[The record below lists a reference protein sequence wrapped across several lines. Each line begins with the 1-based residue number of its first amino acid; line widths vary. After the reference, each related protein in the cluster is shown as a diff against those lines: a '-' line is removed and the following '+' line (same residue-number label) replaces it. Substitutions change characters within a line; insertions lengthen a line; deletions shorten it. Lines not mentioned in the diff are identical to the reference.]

1 MESEMPG
8 MRGYP
13 QLAANADCLYQY
25 IGRYKYAV
33 VTDPDELI
41 VPYQSRNMTDMLQAL
56 EDMPFLTNLEEQGAV
71 RKKGSFALLNAFF
84 PLELEDDKDL
94 PFCQGESCY
103 HYPTSSRKTKMIIR
117 LTHVPNR

>member
-1 MESEMPG
+1 
-8 MRGYP
+8 MRAHP
-13 QLAANADCLYQY
+13 QLAAHADCLYQY

-41 VPYQSRNMTDMLQAL
+41 VPYQSPNMIGMLQAL
-56 EDMPFLTNLEEQGAV
+56 EHQPFLTNLEEQQIV
-71 RKKGSFALLNAFF
+71 RKKGSFAFLNAFF
-84 PLELEDDKDL
+84 PLELEDDKEKL
-94 PFCQGESCY
+94 LCREESCR